1 MINEMKKLN
10 KLPAKTYKYLN
21 LNELNLDK
29 INFENKKYDNSK
41 VIENRQ
47 CGKLLISDNLDMVK
61 YDDVSMI
68 NDNIKYGV
76 SDELIQTNEAYH
88 NAGKY
93 IRINQ
98 DMLVAKPLVLNY
110 TLSNEDNV
118 LIDKN
123 IFVANE
129 ASSSTIILNYSNDE
143 NINYEKS
150 SEYVHNGLTKIYA
163 KDNSIIHL
171 IVFQNLANTSKNF
184 NSIVSYIG
192 KNAKVYV
199 TLIELGADTSV
210 INYVGDLILDNAKQ
224 NLNTIYYTK
233 NSSILDMDYNIVHKG
248 QNTKSDVEVEG
259 VMDEKSKKAFKGTI
273 DFKKGAKKSIG
284 SESEDV
290 ILMSPD
296 VKCDSIPTLLCT
308 EEDVSGNHAASIG
321 KINKSKLFYIMSR
334 GLTYK
339 EAQTVI
345 IDAMFSKVID
355 KIINEEV
362 KQKVRYQIQR
372 RLNNEDTRTNI

>member
-248 QNTKSDVEVEG
+248 QNTKSDVEVKG
-259 VMDEKSKKAFKGTI
+259 VMDGKSKKAFKGTI
-273 DFKKGAKKSIG
+273 DFKKDAKKSIG